1 MNNETLFSG
10 IEHSEQ
16 YLERLQSKLGFQY
29 ERETGSRLPE
39 LSLTSSG
46 QISRE
51 AKLIER
57 ELKGGPSALRFALSV
72 AAAGLL
78 ARIVQVCADEFKR
91 RGAEMRQST
100 VFRFMRLASEIESLQ
115 SLVVDVCRDVEAGSA
130 ELPARVDALY
140 IVAQEGYSAL
150 SAFLVQSVGREGGEI
165 VGLSGLLGVIEMALL
180 IQNQVLGEEAP
191 ANTETISNL
200 LGIH

>member
-46 QISRE
+46 HISRE
-51 AKLIER
+51 AKLIEL
-57 ELKGGPSALRFALSV
+57 ELKGEPSARRFALSV
-72 AAAGLL
+72 AAGGLL
-78 ARIVQVCADEFKR
+78 ARIVRVCAEEFKR
-91 RGAEMRQST
+91 RGAETRQST

-115 SLVVDVCRDVEAGSA
+115 SLVVDVCRDVEAGSP
-130 ELPARVDALY
+130 ELLARVDALY
-140 IVAQEGYSAL
+140 LVAQEGYSAL

-180 IQNQVLGEEAP
+180 IQNQVLGESAP
-191 ANTETISNL
+191 AHTETISNL
-200 LGIH
+200 LGID